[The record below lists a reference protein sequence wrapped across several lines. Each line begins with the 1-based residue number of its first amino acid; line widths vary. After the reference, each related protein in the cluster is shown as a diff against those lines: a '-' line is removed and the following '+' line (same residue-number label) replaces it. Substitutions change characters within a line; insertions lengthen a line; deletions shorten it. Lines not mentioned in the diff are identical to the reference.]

1 MARYATIVQ
10 FKTAYY
16 CLYLPVIGID
26 IRDNKCSWLVNKSLL
41 LASPEQRHT
50 LNESYGRKDCQCE
63 MNVRHVFVELDL
75 QRVYKEFEDR
85 RTRELQKM
93 SEAVDETDGLRK

>member
-1 MARYATIVQ
+1 
-10 FKTAYY
+10 
-16 CLYLPVIGID
+16 
-26 IRDNKCSWLVNKSLL
+26 
-41 LASPEQRHT
+41 
-50 LNESYGRKDCQCE
+50 